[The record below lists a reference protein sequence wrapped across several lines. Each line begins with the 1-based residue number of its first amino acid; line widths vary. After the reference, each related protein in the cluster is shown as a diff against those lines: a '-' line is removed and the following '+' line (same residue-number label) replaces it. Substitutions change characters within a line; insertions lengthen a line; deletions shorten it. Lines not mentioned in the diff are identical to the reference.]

1 MFCMETLLA
10 RLSLVFLDEDTN
22 GGKGTCAT
30 TTKESEDR
38 AYGLSTPLCYRKG
51 LTFHDD
57 KILVFLTWVQ
67 CRHKEKESMRILNIP
82 ADCHYQLVIIFF
94 VGTNTALEN

>member
-94 VGTNTALEN
+94 LLAQIQP